1 MQHSYQRYTLDSTL
15 GLIASPNANVA
26 FSHDGTMAVSG
37 ALEEVAVWNIKLGT
51 KVGCHAV
58 FQFVGV
64 RTARRR
70 RRSVQYLQKSEEK
83 PICCWLFGWNDSAL
97 GYREEGNDMYDFFRS
112 VTVVRLKGHKKAI
125 SALCFNAEGNQLASG
140 SNDCTIVL
148 WDLIGETG
156 ICRLKGHRDMVTSVL
171 FIEEYRMLLS
181 ASKDTLLK
189 VWSIDGQYCM
199 DTFIGHRTEIWS
211 IAALQQK
218 GFKEPSGEGALTKY
232 CILTGSSDQ
241 SLRLFNV
248 YKEPRVL
255 SRETEDATADTDA
268 NADADAEKTQH
279 VLEYRGCVTVPKS
292 GRTGQLA
299 VDASGELL
307 GYYVETRLS
316 LTRRMWGSSSSCTAC
331 ARCPRARRR

>member
-1 MQHSYQRYTLDSTL
+1 
-15 GLIASPNANVA
+15 
-26 FSHDGTMAVSG
+26 
-37 ALEEVAVWNIKLGT
+37 
-51 KVGCHAV
+51 
-58 FQFVGV
+58 
-64 RTARRR
+64 
-70 RRSVQYLQKSEEK
+70 
-83 PICCWLFGWNDSAL
+83 
-97 GYREEGNDMYDFFRS
+97 MYDFFRS

-171 FIEEYRMLLS
+171 FIEEYRM
-181 ASKDTLLK
+181 
-189 VWSIDGQYCM
+189 

-255 SRETEDATADTDA
+255 SRETEDATADADA

-316 LTRRMWGSSSSCTAC
+316 LTRRTWGSSSSCTAC